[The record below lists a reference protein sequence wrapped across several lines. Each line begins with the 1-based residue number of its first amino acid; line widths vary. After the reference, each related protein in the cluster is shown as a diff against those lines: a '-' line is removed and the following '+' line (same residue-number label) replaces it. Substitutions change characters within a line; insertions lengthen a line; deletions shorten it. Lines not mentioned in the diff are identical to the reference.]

1 MWLPL
6 HRKGKSKAKPTQR
19 HSVAEPQPK
28 TKTHH
33 GGAETRRRF
42 GNQEREIIEGRFTGE
57 QKVMERYEQITN

>member
-1 MWLPL
+1 
-6 HRKGKSKAKPTQR
+6 
-19 HSVAEPQPK
+19 VAEPQPK